1 MEVLVLDLIA
11 MAAIAATAVLV
22 MLTLVSIYARST
34 GERILLASGYTAW
47 FCVVVAI
54 GATGL
59 FAPGG
64 AFGIFGLA
72 AGVAVP
78 LTILLWLGLG
88 TARGREAASH
98 APLLRLTAIQIP
110 RVVGL
115 FFVLLFL
122 AGRVSAPF
130 GPSAGWGDVLVGLLA
145 VLATLMVAA
154 NALPERSR
162 RALLL
167 GLNALGTADLLTAV
181 TLGATSSPGPIQ
193 IFHAQATTASML
205 ALPWILIPCF
215 LVPSFLLLH
224 AIAFYR
230 LRSPQSAPGRVPLEA
245 VSQTV

>member
-1 MEVLVLDLIA
+1 VEVLVLDLIA

-47 FCVVVAI
+47 FCAVVAI

-59 FAPGG
+59 FGPGG
-64 AFGIFGLA
+64 KFGIFGLA
-72 AGVAVP
+72 AGFGVP

-115 FFVLLFL
+115 FFVLLFM
-122 AGRVSAPF
+122 AGRVPAPF

-145 VLATLMVAA
+145 VLATPMVA
-154 NALPERSR
+154 NALAERSR

-193 IFHAQATTASML
+193 IFHAQTTTASML
-205 ALPWILIPCF
+205 TLPWILSPCF

-230 LRSPQSAPGRVPLEA
+230 LRSPQSATERMPLEV